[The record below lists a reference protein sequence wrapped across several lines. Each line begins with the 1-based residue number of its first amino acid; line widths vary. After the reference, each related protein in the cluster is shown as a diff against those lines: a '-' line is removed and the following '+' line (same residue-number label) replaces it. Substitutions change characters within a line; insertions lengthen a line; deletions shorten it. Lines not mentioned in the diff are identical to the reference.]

1 MVKILLDTNA
11 IAEAVRPAPNAGFLK
26 RLREN
31 ETKLA
36 IASVTLH
43 EALYGVE
50 RLPDGKRK
58 QMLRAYLR
66 DVVAKMPVLPY
77 DAPVAEWHARE
88 RVRLE
93 AAGRPMPYADGQIA
107 ATAVVHG
114 LTLVT
119 SDARDFRHVQGLRV
133 EDWRTAVHPTR

>member
-1 MVKILLDTNA
+1 MVRALLDTNA
-11 IAEAVRPAPNAGFLK
+11 LAEAVRPAPNPGFLK
-26 RLREN
+26 KLRAN
-31 ETKLA
+31 EAKVA

-50 RLPDGKRK
+50 RLPEGNRK
-58 QMLRAYLR
+58 EILRAYVR

-77 DAPVAEWHARE
+77 DAPAAEWHARE

-107 ATAVVHG
+107 AIAFVHA

-119 SDARDFRHVQGLRV
+119 ANVRDFRSVKGLHV
-133 EDWRTAVHPTR
+133 EDWRS

>member
-1 MVKILLDTNA
+1 MVRALLDTNA
-11 IAEAVRPAPNAGFLK
+11 LAEAVRPAPNPGFL
-26 RLREN
+26 
-31 ETKLA
+31 TKLRANEAKVA

-50 RLPDGKRK
+50 RLPEGNRK
-58 QMLRAYLR
+58 EILRAYVR
-66 DVVAKMPVLPY
+66 DVVTKMPVLPY
-77 DAPVAEWHARE
+77 DAAAAEWHARE

-107 ATAVVHG
+107 AIAFVHA

-119 SDARDFRHVQGLRV
+119 ANVRDFRSVKGLRV
-133 EDWRTAVHPTR
+133 EDWRS

>member
-1 MVKILLDTNA
+1 MVRALLDTNA
-11 IAEAVRPAPNAGFLK
+11 LAEAVRPAPNPGFLK
-26 RLREN
+26 KLRAN
-31 ETKLA
+31 EAKVA

-50 RLPDGKRK
+50 RLPEGNRK
-58 QMLRAYLR
+58 EILRAYVR
-66 DVVAKMPVLPY
+66 DVVTKMPVLPY
-77 DAPVAEWHARE
+77 DAAAAEWHARE

-107 ATAVVHG
+107 AIAFVHA

-119 SDARDFRHVQGLRV
+119 ANVRDFRSVKGLRV
-133 EDWRTAVHPTR
+133 EDWRS